1 MVRGEEE
8 ACGNRGEKRT
18 TETERYPLLPL
29 PLHHLTLTLT
39 LTLTHHPH
47 HPLKMRVEWG
57 RGKRRIWK
65 QPGVYQSEERK

>member
-39 LTLTHHPH
+39 LTHRPH
-47 HPLKMRVEWG
+47 HPLKVRVEWG

-65 QPGVYQSEERK
+65 HFGVYQSEERK